1 VLATIAIFL
10 PAFVFVAAITPIVSR
25 LRSSPLTAS
34 LLDGVNIAAIG
45 LMAGVTWRLA
55 NDAIIDALTALLAV
69 LSAVVLIRYLNS
81 VWLIALGA
89 AAGLAYGAVN

>member
-1 VLATIAIFL
+1 
-10 PAFVFVAAITPIVSR
+10 
-25 LRSSPLTAS
+25 
-34 LLDGVNIAAIG
+34 
-45 LMAGVTWRLA
+45 MAGVTWRLA

-69 LSAVVLIRYLNS
+69 LSAVVLIRYRLNS